1 MVPTF
6 DRTFVVI
13 KISDMKKNSLFILV
27 LILLSSSATYS
38 QSLKDLLYKGK
49 LKNDSNTV
57 VRKTVDLST
66 KIDTGIKK
74 PAEPVKTITTIDV
87 VKDTSLAQ
95 TMSSD
100 SSATVEV
107 KKDNAVNIVADN
119 NKMWKSY
126 MDSMVITFNTEVLPS
141 KKVKKETYYVFVDY
155 EIGVDGQINV
165 NNIII
170 TPENSYLQQEIKQ
183 RIMLTAP
190 KLNPVLSSTGKPMK
204 SKKRYNF
211 TLTKT

>member
-1 MVPTF
+1 
-6 DRTFVVI
+6 
-13 KISDMKKNSLFILV
+13 MKKTSLLVLV
-27 LILLSSSATYS
+27 LILFSSAVAYS

-57 VRKTVDLST
+57 VRKTDDLST
-66 KIDTGIKK
+66 KIDTGTKK
-74 PAEPVKTITTIDV
+74 PAEPVKTV
-87 VKDTSLAQ
+87 VTSDIAKDTSSAQ
-95 TMSSD
+95 PATITSTTTTTGD
-100 SSATVEV
+100 SSVKAEP
-107 KKDNAVNIVADN
+107 KKDNTVNVVADN
-119 NKMWKSY
+119 TKMWKAY
-126 MDSMVITFNTEVLPS
+126 MDSMVTTFNTEVLPS

-155 EIGVDGQINV
+155 EIGVDGQVNV

-170 TPENSYLQQEIKQ
+170 TPENSFLQDEIKQ

-211 TLTKT
+211 TLTKS

>member
-1 MVPTF
+1 
-6 DRTFVVI
+6 
-13 KISDMKKNSLFILV
+13 MKKTSLLVLV
-27 LILLSSSATYS
+27 LILFSSAVAYS

-57 VRKTVDLST
+57 VRKTDDLST
-66 KIDTGIKK
+66 KIDTGTKK
-74 PAEPVKTITTIDV
+74 PAEPAKTV
-87 VKDTSLAQ
+87 VTSDIAKDTSSAQ
-95 TMSSD
+95 SATITSTTATTTGD
-100 SSATVEV
+100 SSVKAEP
-107 KKDNAVNIVADN
+107 KKDNSVNVVADN
-119 NKMWKSY
+119 TKMWKAY
-126 MDSMVITFNTEVLPS
+126 MDSMVTTFNTEVLPS

-155 EIGVDGQINV
+155 EIGVDGQVNV

-170 TPENSYLQQEIKQ
+170 TPENSFLQDEIKQ

-211 TLTKT
+211 TLTKS